1 MDLRKRWMDSAT
13 SQRCG
18 NQEMFTRNTLD
29 IQCGRVPDTEQNL
42 ANLTFLSADPHTCLK
57 KL

>member
-1 MDLRKRWMDSAT
+1 MDSAT

-29 IQCGRVPDTEQNL
+29 IQCGRVPDPEQNL
-42 ANLTFLSADPHTCLK
+42 ANLTFLSTHLLEETLTG
-57 KL
+57 